1 MTCSAINNVSTNL
14 SNKPISVEATIIA
27 GIVLPKPRVVMV
39 QSLNG
44 EVHFVF
50 PDSMSDEKPKNARN
64 FDEIEIRRI
73 MRKEVSKP
81 LLLVRSE

>member
-1 MTCSAINNVSTNL
+1 MACSTINDVSTNL
-14 SNKPISVEATIIA
+14 SNKPISVEISNIV
-27 GIVLPKPRVVMV
+27 GIGLPKPRVVRV

-73 MRKEVSKP
+73 MKKEVSKP